1 MGIGL
6 AIARSIVEAHDGRIS
21 AENNADGGA
30 TVRFSIPLAGT
41 GSRPEMAS

>member
-21 AENNADGGA
+21 AENSPDGV
-30 TVRFSIPLAGT
+30 TVPFSIPLAGT